1 MRINYIDEKGELLSS
16 TEDYVPDV
24 GEWIN
29 IDDIS
34 YEVEDKKVKIIALHT
49 EIDVRLVE
57 RIHG

>member
-1 MRINYIDEKGELLSS
+1 MRINYIDEKDELLSS

-24 GEWIN
+24 GEWID

>member
-24 GEWIN
+24 GEWID
-29 IDDIS
+29 IDNVS